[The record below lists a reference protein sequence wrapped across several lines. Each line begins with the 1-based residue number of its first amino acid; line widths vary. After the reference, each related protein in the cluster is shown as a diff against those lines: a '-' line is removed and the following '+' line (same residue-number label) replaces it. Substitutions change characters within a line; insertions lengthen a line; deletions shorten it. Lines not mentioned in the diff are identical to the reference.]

1 MQSHCLLCPH
11 LITQNAMHHHR
22 AAAIT
27 GNFEAKLMASEE
39 QRIVALLGRFRE
51 GSHLTQSSWLVA
63 EEAYAESMSHIA
75 EEEQACRL
83 VEPGRVSR
91 RGGHGHLNCLLGW
104 PKWWCTSAPQCLCFT
119 ILWQALHTSTS
130 LEHQD
135 SAKAHEK
142 LIMAP
147 CFVF

>member
-1 MQSHCLLCPH
+1 
-11 LITQNAMHHHR
+11 MHHHR

-91 RGGHGHLNCLLGW
+91 RGGPRPSELLAWLAKVVVHL
-104 PKWWCTSAPQCLCFT
+104 SATMPVLHHLMASPSHIYLTRASGLC
-119 ILWQALHTSTS
+119 
-130 LEHQD
+130 
-135 SAKAHEK
+135 
-142 LIMAP
+142 
-147 CFVF
+147 